1 MNKLN
6 PSSIKLIEEAVEGE
20 YNFIKKEEIM
30 EENIIT
36 LTIDGQEV
44 KVKEGTTILQ
54 AAKQAGIDIPT
65 LCFLKDINEV
75 GDCRMCIVEVEGRR
89 GFATSCIQT
98 VEEGMVV
105 HTHTQNVLEARH
117 VILDLIISN
126 HAKDCL
132 TCTRSGNCEL
142 QTLATKF
149 NVLNIEFEGERTEH
163 KVDDLSPSIVRDF
176 NKCILCRRCVAACK
190 NVQKI
195 GAIDCINR
203 GFESCISTVGDHSL
217 NDVNCTFCGQCIEA
231 CPTGALH
238 EKETINDV
246 WVKLKDPETTVIV
259 QTAPA
264 VRVALGEEF
273 GMPIGTN
280 VVGKMVTALKRL
292 GFNKVFDT
300 NTGADLTIMEEANE
314 FIERFTKNDNLPL
327 ITSCSPGWVK
337 YIEMNY
343 PELLP
348 HLSSCKSPHQMFG
361 AILKTYYAKREG
373 LDPAKMYVVSVMPCI
388 AKKFERQ
395 RPEMKE
401 DDLYDVDNV
410 ITTRELARMIK
421 QANKKKKKL
430 EDSNFDSP
438 MGEASGAGAIFGT
451 TGGVME
457 AALRTAQDTLT
468 GKDLAKIDFEQVRG
482 GEGIKRAT
490 INIAGKEINVVAAS
504 GLANARTIL
513 EEIKSGKAN
522 YQFVEIMACPGGCI
536 MGGGQPIKSSKI
548 RSEVDVRKLRAD
560 ALYSIDERSIVR
572 KSHENPVMKK
582 LYKDFLEKPGSEI
595 AEKLL
600 HTTYTKREKYNI

>member
-1 MNKLN
+1 
-6 PSSIKLIEEAVEGE
+6 
-20 YNFIKKEEIM
+20 M
-30 EENIIT
+30 ESKMIN
-36 LTIDGQEV
+36 LTIDDQKITV
-44 KVKEGTTILQ
+44 PEGTTILQ

-75 GDCRMCIVEVEGRR
+75 GDCRMCIVEVEGRK
-89 GFATSCIQT
+89 GFATSCIQK
-98 VEEGMVV
+98 VEEGMIV
-105 HTHTQNVLEARH
+105 HTHTPNVLEARH

-126 HAKDCL
+126 HSKDCL

-142 QTLATKF
+142 QVLATKF

-163 KVDDLSPSIVRDF
+163 KIDDLSPSIVRDF

-190 NVQKI
+190 NVQEI

-246 WVKLKDPETTVIV
+246 WVKLKDPDTVVLV

-273 GMPIGTN
+273 GMQVGTN
-280 VVGKMVTALKRL
+280 VTGKMVTALKRL
-292 GFNKVFDT
+292 GFDKVFDT
-300 NTGADLTIMEEANE
+300 NTGADFTIMEEANE
-314 FIERFTKNDNLPL
+314 FVERFKAQEELPML
-327 ITSCSPGWVK
+327 TSCCPGWIK

-343 PELLP
+343 PEMLP

-361 AILKTYYAKREG
+361 AILKSYYAKKEG
-373 LDPAKMYVVSVMPCI
+373 IDPEKIYTVSVMPCI
-388 AKKFERQ
+388 AKKFESK

-401 DDLYDVDNV
+401 NGLEDVDNV

-421 QANKKKKKL
+421 QANIDFEKL
-430 EDSNFDSP
+430 EDSKFDDP
-438 MGEASGAGAIFGT
+438 MGEATGAAAIFGV

-457 AALRTAQDTLT
+457 AALRTAEDILT
-468 GKDLAKIDFEQVRG
+468 GKELPKIDFEQVRG
-482 GEGIKRAT
+482 SQGIKRAT
-490 INIAGKEINVVAAS
+490 ITIAGKPISVVAAS
-504 GLANARTIL
+504 GLANAKKIL
-513 EEIKSGKAN
+513 EEIKTGKAN

-536 MGGGQPIKSSKI
+536 MGGGQPIKHSKV
-548 RSEVDVRKLRAD
+548 RAEVDVQKLRASS
-560 ALYSIDERSIVR
+560 LYSIDEKSTIR
-572 KSHENPVMKK
+572 KSHENPVVQKI
-582 LYKDFLEKPGSEI
+582 YNEFLENPGSYR

-600 HTTYTKREKYNI
+600 HTKYAEREKYRI

>member
-1 MNKLN
+1 M
-6 PSSIKLIEEAVEGE
+6 E
-20 YNFIKKEEIM
+20 KEM
-30 EENIIT
+30 VN
-36 LTIDGQEV
+36 LTIDNQKITV
-44 KVKEGTTILQ
+44 PKGTTILN

-65 LCFLKDINEV
+65 LCFLKEINEV

-142 QTLATKF
+142 QALATKF

-163 KVDDLSPSIVRDF
+163 KIDDLSPSIVRDF

-203 GFESCISTVGDHSL
+203 GFESCISTVGNHSL

-246 WVKLKDPETTVIV
+246 WVKLKDPDTTVIV

-273 GMPIGTN
+273 GMPIGIN

-292 GFNKVFDT
+292 GFDKVFDT

-314 FIERFTKNDNLPL
+314 FIERFTKNDNLPM

-348 HLSSCKSPHQMFG
+348 HLSSCKSPHEMFG

-373 LDPAKMYVVSVMPCI
+373 LDPEKIYVVSVMPCI

-395 RPEMKE
+395 RPEMME
-401 DDLYDVDNV
+401 DNLYDVDNV

-421 QANKKKKKL
+421 QANIEFEKL

-468 GKDLAKIDFEQVRG
+468 GKDLPKIDFEQVRG

-490 INIAGKEINVVAAS
+490 INIAGKDINVVAAS

-513 EEIKSGKAN
+513 EEIKSGKAD

-536 MGGGQPIKSSKI
+536 MGGGQPIKSSKV
-548 RSEVDVRKLRAD
+548 RAEVDVRKLRAD

>member
-1 MNKLN
+1 M
-6 PSSIKLIEEAVEGE
+6 E
-20 YNFIKKEEIM
+20 KEM
-30 EENIIT
+30 VN
-36 LTIDGQEV
+36 LTIDNQ
-44 KVKEGTTILQ
+44 KVTVPKGTTILE
-54 AAKQAGIDIPT
+54 AAKTAGIDIPT
-65 LCFLKDINEV
+65 LCFLKEINEV

-142 QTLATKF
+142 QALATKF

-163 KVDDLSPSIVRDF
+163 KIDDLSPSIVRDF

-292 GFNKVFDT
+292 GFDKVFDT

-314 FIERFTKNDNLPL
+314 FIERFTKNDNLPM

-348 HLSSCKSPHQMFG
+348 HLSSCKSPHEMFG
-361 AILKTYYAKREG
+361 AILKTYYANREG
-373 LDPAKMYVVSVMPCI
+373 LDPEKIYVVSVMPCI

-395 RPEMKE
+395 RPEMME
-401 DDLYDVDNV
+401 DNLYDVDNV

-421 QANKKKKKL
+421 QANIEFEKL

-468 GKDLAKIDFEQVRG
+468 GKDLPKIDFEQVRG

-490 INIAGKEINVVAAS
+490 INIAGKDINVVAAS
-504 GLANARTIL
+504 GLANAKTIL

-536 MGGGQPIKSSKI
+536 MGGGQPIKSSKV
-548 RSEVDVRKLRAD
+548 RAEVDVRKLRAD

>member
-1 MNKLN
+1 M
-6 PSSIKLIEEAVEGE
+6 
-20 YNFIKKEEIM
+20 KESLVS
-30 EENIIT
+30 
-36 LTIDGQEV
+36 LTIDGV
-44 KVKEGTTILQ
+44 KVEVPKGTTILE
-54 AAKQAGIDIPT
+54 AAKRVGIDIPT
-65 LCFLKDINEV
+65 LCFLKDINEM

-98 VEEGMVV
+98 VEDGMVV
-105 HTHTQNVLEARH
+105 HTHTPNVLEARH

-142 QTLATKF
+142 QTLAVKF
-149 NVLNIEFEGERTEH
+149 NVLKVEFPGEMTKH
-163 KVDDLSPSIVRDF
+163 KIDDLSPSIVRDF

-217 NDVNCTFCGQCIEA
+217 NDVNCTNCGQCIQA

-238 EKETINDV
+238 EKETIDDV
-246 WVKLKDPETTVIV
+246 WVKLKDPDTYVVV

-264 VRVALGEEF
+264 VRIALGEEF

-280 VVGKMVTALKRL
+280 VTGKMVTALKRL

-300 NTGADLTIMEEANE
+300 NTGADFTIMEEANE
-314 FIERFTKNDNLPL
+314 FIERLKENDSLPM

-343 PELLP
+343 PELLS
-348 HLSSCKSPHQMFG
+348 HLSTCKSPHQMFG
-361 AILKTYYAKREG
+361 ALIKTYFAKKEG
-373 LDPAKMYVVSVMPCI
+373 ISPEKIYVVSVMPCI

-395 RPEMKE
+395 RAEMKN
-401 DDLYDVDNV
+401 DGLYDVDNV
-410 ITTRELARMIK
+410 ITTRELSRMIK
-421 QANKKKKKL
+421 QANIEFDKL
-430 EDSNFDSP
+430 EDSTFDNP
-438 MGEASGAGAIFGT
+438 MGEATGAAAIFGT

-468 GKDLAKIDFEQVRG
+468 GKDLPKIEFEQVRG
-482 GEGIKRAT
+482 GDGIKRGT
-490 INIAGKEINVVAAS
+490 INIAGKDIKVVAAS
-504 GLANARTIL
+504 GLANAQKIM
-513 EEIKSGKAN
+513 EEIKSGKAD
-522 YQFVEIMACPGGCI
+522 YQFVEIMACPGGCV

-548 RSEVDVRKLRAD
+548 RREVDVRKLRAD
-560 ALYSIDERSIVR
+560 ALYKIDEKSIIR
-572 KSHENPVMKK
+572 KSHENPVVKK
-582 LYKDFLEKPGSEI
+582 IYEEFLEEPGSYR
-595 AEKLL
+595 AHKLL
-600 HTTYTKREKYNI
+600 HTHYVERPKYKI

>member
-1 MNKLN
+1 MD
-6 PSSIKLIEEAVEGE
+6 
-20 YNFIKKEEIM
+20 
-30 EENIIT
+30 ENLIT
-36 LTIDGQEV
+36 LTIDGQKV
-44 KVKEGTTILQ
+44 KAKEGTTILQ

-105 HTHTQNVLEARH
+105 HTHTPNVLEARH

-142 QTLATKF
+142 QTLAVKF
-149 NVLNIEFEGERTEH
+149 NVLNVEFEGERTKH
-163 KVDDLSPSIVRDF
+163 KVDNISPSIERDF
-176 NKCILCRRCVAACK
+176 NKCILCRRCIAACK

-195 GAIDCINR
+195 GAIDCISR
-203 GFESCISTVGDHSL
+203 GFESCISTVGDKSL

-246 WVKLKDPETTVIV
+246 WVKLKDKDTYVIV

-273 GMPIGTN
+273 GMDIGTN
-280 VVGKMVTALKRL
+280 VTGKMVTALKRL
-292 GFNKVFDT
+292 GFDKVFDT
-300 NTGADLTIMEEANE
+300 NTGADFTIMEEANE
-314 FIERFTKNDNLPL
+314 FVQRIQNNGVLPM
-327 ITSCSPGWVK
+327 ITSCSPGWVR

-348 HLSSCKSPHQMFG
+348 HLSTCKSPHEMLG
-361 AILKTYYAKREG
+361 AILKTYYAKKEG
-373 LDPAKMYVVSVMPCI
+373 IDPKNIYVVSVMPCI

-395 RPEMKE
+395 RDELKNN
-401 DDLYDVDNV
+401 DLYNVDNV
-410 ITTRELARMIK
+410 ITTRELSRMIK
-421 QANKKKKKL
+421 QANIEFNKL
-430 EDSNFDSP
+430 EDSEFDLP
-438 MGEASGAGAIFGT
+438 LGEATGAGAIFGT

-457 AALRTAQDTLT
+457 ATLRTAQDTLT
-468 GKDLAKIDFEQVRG
+468 GKDLKEIDFKEVRG
-482 GEGIKRAT
+482 GKGIKKSKV
-490 INIAGKEINVVAAS
+490 NIAGKDLKVVAAS
-504 GLANARTIL
+504 GLANAKEIL
-513 EEIKSGKAN
+513 EEIKNKKAD
-522 YQFVEIMACPGGCI
+522 YQFVEIMACPGGCV

-548 RSEVDVRKLRAD
+548 QSEVDVRKLRAD
-560 ALYSIDERSIVR
+560 ALYSIDEKSVIR
-572 KSHENPVMKK
+572 KSHENPVINKV
-582 LYKDFLEKPGSEI
+582 YDEFLEKPGSHI
-595 AEKLL
+595 AHELL
-600 HTTYTKREKYNI
+600 HTSYKEREKYI

>member
-1 MNKLN
+1 
-6 PSSIKLIEEAVEGE
+6 
-20 YNFIKKEEIM
+20 M
-30 EENIIT
+30 EENLVT
-36 LTIDGQEV
+36 LTIDGQ
-44 KVKEGTTILQ
+44 KVTVPEETTILN
-54 AAKQAGIDIPT
+54 AAKKVGIDIPT
-65 LCFLKDINEV
+65 LCYLKEINEV

-105 HTHTQNVLEARH
+105 HTHTPNVLEARR

-142 QTLATKF
+142 QALATKF
-149 NVLNIEFEGERTEH
+149 NVLNVEFPGEMSEH
-163 KVDDLSPSIVRDF
+163 KIDNVSPSIVRDF

-190 NVQKI
+190 NVQGI

-203 GFESCISTVGDHSL
+203 GFESCISTVGDKSL
-217 NDVNCTFCGQCIEA
+217 NDVNCTNCGQCIEA

-246 WVKLKDPETTVIV
+246 WVKLKDPDSYVVV

-273 GMPIGTN
+273 GMEIGTN
-280 VVGKMVTALKRL
+280 VAGKMVTALKRL
-292 GFNKVFDT
+292 GFDKVFDT
-300 NTGADLTIMEEANE
+300 NTGADFTIMEEANE
-314 FIERFTKNDNLPL
+314 FVERFKANDNLPM

-348 HLSSCKSPHQMFG
+348 HLSSCKSPHEMFG
-361 AILKTYYAKREG
+361 ALIKSYYAEKENI
-373 LDPAKMYVVSVMPCI
+373 DPKKIYMVSVMPCI
-388 AKKFERQ
+388 AKKFERE
-395 RPEMKE
+395 RPEMKN
-401 DDLYDVDNV
+401 DGLWNVDNV
-410 ITTRELARMIK
+410 ITTRELSRMIK
-421 QANKKKKKL
+421 QANIEFTKL
-430 EDSNFDSP
+430 EDSKFDDP
-438 MGEASGAGAIFGT
+438 MGEATGAGAIFGT

-468 GKDLAKIDFEQVRG
+468 GENLDKINFEQVRG
-482 GEGIKRAT
+482 EKGIKRAT
-490 INIAGKEINVVAAS
+490 INIAGKEIKVVAAS
-504 GLANARTIL
+504 GLSNAKTIL
-513 EEIKSGKAN
+513 EEIKQGKAD

-548 RSEVDVRKLRAD
+548 RAEVDVQKLRAN
-560 ALYSIDERSIVR
+560 ALYSIDEKSTIR
-572 KSHENPVMKK
+572 KSHENPIIKK
-582 LYKDFLEKPGSEI
+582 IYKEYLGNPGIKLAHE
-595 AEKLL
+595 LL
-600 HTTYTKREKYNI
+600 HTKYTPREKYKLDDLEK

>member
-1 MNKLN
+1 M
-6 PSSIKLIEEAVEGE
+6 
-20 YNFIKKEEIM
+20 KEEQ
-30 EENIIT
+30 IT

-44 KVKEGTTILQ
+44 TVKKGTTILQ

-89 GFATSCIQT
+89 GFATSCIQK

-105 HTHTQNVLEARH
+105 HTNTPNVLEARH

-142 QTLATKF
+142 QALATKF
-149 NVLNIEFEGERTEH
+149 NITKVEFEGERANHTI
-163 KVDDLSPSIVRDF
+163 DDLSPSIVRDF

-217 NDVNCTFCGQCIEA
+217 NDVNCTFCGQCIQS

-238 EKETINDV
+238 EKETIDDV
-246 WVKLKDPETTVIV
+246 WVKLKDPDTCVIV

-273 GMPIGTN
+273 DRPIGTN
-280 VVGKMVTALKRL
+280 VTGKMVTALKRL
-292 GFNKVFDT
+292 GFDKVFDT
-300 NTGADLTIMEEANE
+300 NTGADFTIMEEANE
-314 FIERFTKNDNLPL
+314 FIERFTKKDHLPM

-348 HLSSCKSPHQMFG
+348 HLSTCKSPHQMFG
-361 AILKTYYAKREG
+361 ALLKTYYAKKEG
-373 LDPAKMYVVSVMPCI
+373 IDPKKIYVVSVMPCI

-395 RPEMKE
+395 RAQMQN
-401 DDLYDVDNV
+401 DGLYDVDNV

-421 QANKKKKKL
+421 QANIEFIKL
-430 EDSNFDSP
+430 EETEFDCP
-438 MGEASGAGAIFGT
+438 MGEATGAATIFGT

-468 GKDLAKIDFEQVRG
+468 GKDLEKIDFEQVRG
-482 GEGIKRAT
+482 GEGIKKASVT
-490 INIAGKEINVVAAS
+490 MDGKEIKVAVAS
-504 GLANARTIL
+504 GLANAREIL
-513 EEIKSGKAN
+513 EEIKAGKAD
-522 YQFVEIMACPGGCI
+522 YQFVEIMACPGGCV
-536 MGGGQPIKSSKI
+536 MGGGQPIKSAKT
-548 RSEVDVRKLRAD
+548 RMEVDVRKLRAE
-560 ALYSIDERSIVR
+560 ALYTIDEKSTIR
-572 KSHENPVMKK
+572 KSHENPVIKK
-582 LYKDFLEKPGSEI
+582 IYQEFLGKPGSHK
-595 AEKLL
+595 AEELL
-600 HTTYTKREKYNI
+600 HTSYEKREKYRLF

>member
-1 MNKLN
+1 M
-6 PSSIKLIEEAVEGE
+6 VH
-20 YNFIKKEEIM
+20 
-30 EENIIT
+30 
-36 LTIDGQEV
+36 LTINGKPVEV
-44 KVKEGTTILQ
+44 EEGTTILQ
-54 AAKQAGIDIPT
+54 AARKINIDIPT

-75 GDCRMCIVEVEGRR
+75 GDCRMCIVEVEGRK

-149 NVLNIEFEGERTEH
+149 NVLNVEFPGEMTKH
-163 KVDDLSPSIVRDF
+163 KIDDESPSIVRDF

-190 NVQKI
+190 NVQHI
-195 GAIDCINR
+195 GAIDVINR

-217 NDVNCTFCGQCIEA
+217 NNVNCTFCGQCIEA

-238 EKETINDV
+238 EKETINDL
-246 WVKLKDPETTVIV
+246 WTKLKDPDTYVIV

-273 GMPIGTN
+273 QMPIGTN
-280 VVGKMVTALKRL
+280 VKGKMVTALKRL
-292 GFNKVFDT
+292 GFDKVFDT
-300 NTGADLTIMEEANE
+300 NTGADFTIMEEANE
-314 FIERFTKNDNLPL
+314 FVERFKKNDNLPMM
-327 ITSCSPGWVK
+327 TSCCPAWVK
-337 YIEMNY
+337 YIESY
-343 PELLP
+343 EPDLLP

-361 AILKTYYAKREG
+361 ALIKSYYAK
-373 LDPAKMYVVSVMPCI
+373 KMKINPEKIYTVSVMPCI

-395 RPEMKE
+395 RPEMQV
-401 DDLYDVDNV
+401 DGLYDVDNV
-410 ITTRELARMIK
+410 ITTRELSRMIK
-421 QANKKKKKL
+421 QANIEFEKL
-430 EDSNFDSP
+430 EDSEFDAP
-438 MGEASGAGAIFGT
+438 MGEATGAGAIFGT

-468 GKDLAKIDFEQVRG
+468 GKNLEKIEFKQVRG
-482 GEGIKRAT
+482 GKGIKKAS
-490 INIAGKEINVVAAS
+490 IEIAGKQIKVVAAS
-504 GLANARTIL
+504 GLENARIIL
-513 EEIKSGKAN
+513 DEIKSGKAD

-548 RSEVDVRKLRAD
+548 RADIDVRKLRAD
-560 ALYSIDERSIVR
+560 SIYSIDEKSTIR
-572 KSHENPVMKK
+572 KSHENPILKK
-582 LYKDFLEKPGSEI
+582 IYEEYLEKPGSYR

-600 HTTYTKREKYNI
+600 HTNYKKREKYNIE

>member
-1 MNKLN
+1 M
-6 PSSIKLIEEAVEGE
+6 E
-20 YNFIKKEEIM
+20 KEM
-30 EENIIT
+30 VN
-36 LTIDGQEV
+36 LTIDNQ
-44 KVKEGTTILQ
+44 KVTVPKGTTILE
-54 AAKQAGIDIPT
+54 AAKTAGIDIPT
-65 LCFLKDINEV
+65 LCFLKEINEV

-163 KVDDLSPSIVRDF
+163 KIDDLSPSIVRDF

-292 GFNKVFDT
+292 GFDKVFDT

-314 FIERFTKNDNLPL
+314 FIERFTKNDNLPM

-348 HLSSCKSPHQMFG
+348 HLSSCKSPHEMFG
-361 AILKTYYAKREG
+361 AILKTYYANREG
-373 LDPAKMYVVSVMPCI
+373 LDPEKIYVVSVMPCI

-401 DDLYDVDNV
+401 DNLYDVDNV

-421 QANKKKKKL
+421 QANIEFEKL

-468 GKDLAKIDFEQVRG
+468 GKDLPKIDFEQVRG
-482 GEGIKRAT
+482 GDGIKRAT
-490 INIAGKEINVVAAS
+490 INIAGKDINVVAAS

-536 MGGGQPIKSSKI
+536 MGGGQPIKSSKV
-548 RSEVDVRKLRAD
+548 RAEVDVRKLRAD
-560 ALYSIDERSIVR
+560 ALYTIDEKSIVR

>member
-1 MNKLN
+1 M
-6 PSSIKLIEEAVEGE
+6 E
-20 YNFIKKEEIM
+20 KEM
-30 EENIIT
+30 VN
-36 LTIDGQEV
+36 LTIDNQ
-44 KVKEGTTILQ
+44 KVTVPKGTTILN
-54 AAKQAGIDIPT
+54 AAKKAGIDIPT

-105 HTHTQNVLEARH
+105 HTHTPNVLEARH

-142 QTLATKF
+142 QALATKF

-163 KVDDLSPSIVRDF
+163 KIDDLSPSIVRDF

-292 GFNKVFDT
+292 GFDKVFDT

-314 FIERFTKNDNLPL
+314 FIERFTKNDNLPM

-348 HLSSCKSPHQMFG
+348 HLSSCKSPHEMFG
-361 AILKTYYAKREG
+361 AILKTYYANREG
-373 LDPAKMYVVSVMPCI
+373 LDPEKIYVVSVMPCI

-395 RPEMKE
+395 RPEMME
-401 DDLYDVDNV
+401 DNLYDVDNV

-421 QANKKKKKL
+421 QANIEFEKL

-468 GKDLAKIDFEQVRG
+468 GKDLPKIDFEQVRG

-490 INIAGKEINVVAAS
+490 INIAGKDINVVAAS
-504 GLANARTIL
+504 GLANAKTIL

-522 YQFVEIMACPGGCI
+522 YQFIEIMACPGGCI
-536 MGGGQPIKSSKI
+536 MGGGQPIKSSKV
-548 RSEVDVRKLRAD
+548 RAEVDVRKLRAD

-595 AEKLL
+595 AERLL

>member
-1 MNKLN
+1 
-6 PSSIKLIEEAVEGE
+6 
-20 YNFIKKEEIM
+20 M
-30 EENIIT
+30 EENLVT
-36 LTIDGQEV
+36 LTIDGV
-44 KVKEGTTILQ
+44 KVKTKKGTTILE
-54 AAKQAGIDIPT
+54 AAREAGIDIPT
-65 LCFLKDINEV
+65 LCFLKDINEM

-105 HTHTQNVLEARH
+105 HTHTPNVLEARH

-149 NVLNIEFEGERTEH
+149 NVLNVEFPGEMTKH
-163 KVDDLSPSIVRDF
+163 KIDDLSPSIVRDF

-217 NDVNCTFCGQCIEA
+217 NDVNCTNCGQCIQA

-238 EKETINDV
+238 EKETIDDV
-246 WVKLKDPETTVIV
+246 WVKLKDPDTYVVV

-280 VVGKMVTALKRL
+280 VTGKMVTALRRL
-292 GFNKVFDT
+292 GFDKVFDT
-300 NTGADLTIMEEANE
+300 NTGADFTIMEEANE
-314 FIERFTKNDNLPL
+314 FIERFTQNGVLPM

-348 HLSSCKSPHQMFG
+348 HLSTCKSPHQMFG
-361 AILKTYYAKREG
+361 ALIKTYFAEKEG
-373 LDPAKMYVVSVMPCI
+373 IDPSKIYMVSVMPCI

-395 RPEMKE
+395 REEMKNE
-401 DDLYDVDNV
+401 GLYDVDNV
-410 ITTRELARMIK
+410 ITTRELSRMIK
-421 QANKKKKKL
+421 QANIEFEKL
-430 EDSNFDSP
+430 EDSTFDNP
-438 MGEASGAGAIFGT
+438 MGEATGAAAIFGT

-468 GKDLAKIDFEQVRG
+468 GKDLEKIDFEQVRG
-482 GEGIKRAT
+482 GDGIKRAT
-490 INIAGKEINVVAAS
+490 VNIAGKDLKVVAAS
-504 GLANARTIL
+504 GLANAQKIL
-513 EEIKSGKAN
+513 EEIKSGKSD
-522 YQFVEIMACPGGCI
+522 YQFVEIMACPGGCV

-548 RSEVDVRKLRAD
+548 RREVDVRKLRAD
-560 ALYSIDERSIVR
+560 SLYTIDEKSTIR
-572 KSHENPVMKK
+572 KSHENPVIKQI
-582 LYKDFLEKPGSEI
+582 YSEYLEKPGSHI
-595 AEKLL
+595 AHKLL
-600 HTTYTKREKYNI
+600 HTHYQERPKYNI

>member
-1 MNKLN
+1 M
-6 PSSIKLIEEAVEGE
+6 
-20 YNFIKKEEIM
+20 
-30 EENIIT
+30 IT
-36 LTIDGQEV
+36 LTIDNQKV
-44 KVKEGTTILQ
+44 QVKEGTTILE
-54 AAKQAGIDIPT
+54 AAKQAGINIPT
-65 LCFLKDINEV
+65 LCFLKDINEA

-105 HTHTQNVLEARH
+105 HTHTPNVLEARH

-142 QTLATKF
+142 QALAVKF
-149 NVLNIEFEGERTEH
+149 NVLNVEFPGEMSKH
-163 KVDDLSPSIVRDF
+163 KIDDLSPSIVRDF

-190 NVQKI
+190 NVQGV

-203 GFESCISTVGDHSL
+203 GFHSCISTVGDKSL
-217 NDVNCTFCGQCIEA
+217 NDVNCTNCGQCIQA

-246 WVKLKDPETTVIV
+246 WVKLKDPDTYVVV

-280 VVGKMVTALKRL
+280 VTGKMVTSLKRL

-300 NTGADLTIMEEANE
+300 NTGADFTIMEEAHE
-314 FIERFTKNDNLPL
+314 FIKRLQENDTLPM

-348 HLSSCKSPHQMFG
+348 HLSTCKSPHEMFG
-361 AILKTYYAKREG
+361 ALIKTYFAKKEG
-373 LDPAKMYVVSVMPCI
+373 IDPNKIYVVSVMPCI

-395 RPEMKE
+395 RAEMKNE
-401 DDLYDVDNV
+401 GLYNVDNV

-421 QANKKKKKL
+421 QANIDFEKL
-430 EDSNFDSP
+430 EDSTFDNP
-438 MGEASGAGAIFGT
+438 MGEATGAAAIFGT

-468 GKDLAKIDFEQVRG
+468 GEDLEKIDFEQVRG
-482 GEGIKRAT
+482 GDGIKKAT
-490 INIAGKEINVVAAS
+490 VNIAGKDIKIVAAS
-504 GLANARTIL
+504 GLKNAQKIL
-513 EEIKSGKAN
+513 EEIKQGKAD
-522 YQFVEIMACPGGCI
+522 YQFVEIMACPGGCV

-548 RSEVDVRKLRAD
+548 RAEVDVRKLRAD
-560 ALYSIDERSIVR
+560 SLYTIDEKSTIR
-572 KSHENPVMKK
+572 KSHENPIVKQI
-582 LYKDFLEKPGSEI
+582 YDEFLEKPGSYR
-595 AEKLL
+595 AHKLL
-600 HTTYTKREKYNI
+600 HTEYIERPKYIMENNE

>member
-1 MNKLN
+1 
-6 PSSIKLIEEAVEGE
+6 
-20 YNFIKKEEIM
+20 M
-30 EENIIT
+30 EEKMIN
-36 LTIDGQEV
+36 LTIDDQKISV
-44 KVKEGTTILQ
+44 PKGTTILQ

-65 LCFLKDINEV
+65 LCFLKEINEV
-75 GDCRMCIVEVEGRR
+75 GDCRMCIVEVEGRK

-105 HTHTQNVLEARH
+105 HTHTPNVLEARH

-126 HAKDCL
+126 HSKDCL

-142 QTLATKF
+142 QSLATKF
-149 NVLNIEFEGERTEH
+149 NVLQVEFEGERTEH
-163 KVDDLSPSIVRDF
+163 EIDDLSPSIVRDF

-246 WVKLKDPETTVIV
+246 WTKLKDPDSIVIV

-273 GMPIGTN
+273 GMEIGIN
-280 VVGKMVTALKRL
+280 VTGKMVTALKRL
-292 GFNKVFDT
+292 GFDKVFDT

-314 FIERFTKNDNLPL
+314 FINRFKNNDNLPM

-348 HLSSCKSPHQMFG
+348 HLSSCKSPHEMFG
-361 AILKTYYAKREG
+361 AIIKTYYAKKENI
-373 LDPAKMYVVSVMPCI
+373 DPKKIYVVSVMPCI

-395 RPEMKE
+395 REEMKE
-401 DDLYDVDNV
+401 EELFDVDNV

-421 QANKKKKKL
+421 QANIEFDKL
-430 EDSNFDSP
+430 EDSKFDSP
-438 MGEASGAGAIFGT
+438 MGEATGAGAIFGV

-468 GKDLAKIDFEQVRG
+468 GESLSQIDFEEVRG
-482 GEGIKRAT
+482 TQNIKRAT
-490 INIAGKEINVVAAS
+490 IEIDGKEIKVVAAS
-504 GLANARTIL
+504 GLANAKTIL
-513 EEIKSGKAN
+513 EEIKQGKAD

-548 RSEVDVRKLRAD
+548 QAEVDVKKLRAQ
-560 ALYSIDERSIVR
+560 ALYSIDEKSVIR

-582 LYKDFLEKPGSEI
+582 IYKEFLGKPGSEL
-595 AEKLL
+595 AEELL
-600 HTTYTKREKYNI
+600 HTAYEKREKYNI